1 MGDVLTVLVPALIL
15 AAALWAFATALKPR
29 DGGMSDADRY
39 QLDLARRSQ
48 AHYAAQVQAAM
59 AARARMEAAALPS
72 QNRQQQIQ
80 HHELLLQHGPAALGH
95 PGHDPGRHP
104 DNPQRPDL
112 AALLAGTTLNPQLAL
127 QLQALV
133 RNGQKLQ
140 AIRLLRQATHSDLLT
155 AKQFVDRL

>member
-1 MGDVLTVLVPALIL
+1 MGDVLTVLIPALIL
-15 AAALWAFATALKPR
+15 AAALWALATALKPR

-59 AARARMEAAALPS
+59 AARARLEAAALPS

-80 HHELLLQHGPAALGH
+80 QHDHRQTLPLGHPAHDPGHHADYPHGSYPAALA
-95 PGHDPGRHP
+95 
-104 DNPQRPDL
+104 N
-112 AALLAGTTLNPQLAL
+112 GTTLNPQLAL
-127 QLQALV
+127 QLQTLV

-140 AIRLLRQATHSDLLT
+140 AIRLLRQATHSNLLT
-155 AKQFVDRL
+155 AKQYVDRL

>member
-1 MGDVLTVLVPALIL
+1 MGDVLTVLVPALVL

-72 QNRQQQIQ
+72 QNRQQIQ
-80 HHELLLQHGPAALGH
+80 QHEPPGIGHPGH
-95 PGHDPGRHP
+95 PGHDPGRRP
-104 DNPQRPDL
+104 DNPHL
-112 AALLAGTTLNPQLAL
+112 AAVLTGTTLNPQLVL

-140 AIRLLRQATHSDLLT
+140 AIRLLRQATHSNLLT

>member
-48 AHYAAQVQAAM
+48 AHYASQVEAAM
-59 AARARMEAAALPS
+59 AARARTEAASLPS

-80 HHELLLQHGPAALGH
+80 QLDHYRSPTVGQ
-95 PGHDPGRHP
+95 PGHDPLHP
-104 DNPQRPDL
+104 HRSDP
-112 AALLAGTTLNPQLAL
+112 AAVMTVATLNPQLAL
-127 QLQALV
+127 QLQSLV

-140 AIRLLRQATHSDLLT
+140 AIRLLRQATHSDLRT

>member
-1 MGDVLTVLVPALIL
+1 MGDVLTVLIPALIL
-15 AAALWAFATALKPR
+15 AAALWALATALKPR

-59 AARARMEAAALPS
+59 AARARLEAAALPS

-80 HHELLLQHGPAALGH
+80 QHDHRQALPPGHADYPHGSYPAAL
-95 PGHDPGRHP
+95 
-104 DNPQRPDL
+104 
-112 AALLAGTTLNPQLAL
+112 ATGTTLNPQLAL
-127 QLQALV
+127 ELQTLV

-140 AIRLLRQATHSDLLT
+140 AIRLLRQATHSNLLT
-155 AKQFVDRL
+155 AKRYVDRL

>member
-1 MGDVLTVLVPALIL
+1 MGDVLTVLVPALVL

-80 HHELLLQHGPAALGH
+80 QQHQHPAALA
-95 PGHDPGRHP
+95 PG
-104 DNPQRPDL
+104 
-112 AALLAGTTLNPQLAL
+112 ATLDPQLAL
-127 QLQALV
+127 QLQTLV

-140 AIRLLRQATHSDLLT
+140 AIRLLRQATHSNLLT
-155 AKQFVDRL
+155 AKQYVDRL

>member
-39 QLDLARRSQ
+39 QLELARRSQ
-48 AHYAAQVQAAM
+48 AHYAAQVQAAL

-72 QNRQQQIQ
+72 QNRQFQ
-80 HHELLLQHGPAALGH
+80 HHEPLQQHGPPGH
-95 PGHDPGRHP
+95 PGHGPGRNP
-104 DNPQRPDL
+104 DVPQRSDL
-112 AALLAGTTLNPQLAL
+112 AAVLSGTTVNPQLAL

-140 AIRLLRQATHSDLLT
+140 AIRLLREATHSNLLT

>member
-1 MGDVLTVLVPALIL
+1 MGDVLTVLVPALVL
-15 AAALWAFATALKPR
+15 AAALWALATALKPR

-59 AARARMEAAALPS
+59 AARARIEAAALPS

-80 HHELLLQHGPAALGH
+80 QHDHRQAPPPGHSGHDPGHQPDYPHGSYPAALG
-95 PGHDPGRHP
+95 PG
-104 DNPQRPDL
+104 
-112 AALLAGTTLNPQLAL
+112 TMLNPQLTLEL
-127 QLQALV
+127 QKLV

-140 AIRLLRQATHSDLLT
+140 AIRLLRQATHSNLLT
-155 AKQFVDRL
+155 AKQYVDRL

>member
-1 MGDVLTVLVPALIL
+1 MGDVLTVLVPALVL
-15 AAALWAFATALKPR
+15 AAALWALATALKPR

-59 AARARMEAAALPS
+59 AARARLEAATLPS

-80 HHELLLQHGPAALGH
+80 QDNRPAPPPGS
-95 PGHDPGRHP
+95 PGHDPDYPHGSYP
-104 DNPQRPDL
+104 
-112 AALLAGTTLNPQLAL
+112 AALAPGTMLNPQLAM

-133 RNGQKLQ
+133 RNGRKLQ
-140 AIRLLRQATHSDLLT
+140 AIRLLRQATHSNLLT
-155 AKQFVDRL
+155 AKQYVDRL

>member
-15 AAALWAFATALKPR
+15 AAALWALATALKPR

-59 AARARMEAAALPS
+59 AARARLEAAALPS

-80 HHELLLQHGPAALGH
+80 QQNQHPAALATG
-95 PGHDPGRHP
+95 
-104 DNPQRPDL
+104 
-112 AALLAGTTLNPQLAL
+112 GTLDPQLAL
-127 QLQALV
+127 QLQTLV

-140 AIRLLRQATHSDLLT
+140 AIRLLRQATHSNLLT
-155 AKQFVDRL
+155 AKQYVDRL

>member
-39 QLDLARRSQ
+39 QLELARRSQ
-48 AHYAAQVQAAM
+48 AHYAAQVRAAL

-72 QNRQQQIQ
+72 QNRQFQ
-80 HHELLLQHGPAALGH
+80 HHEPLQQHGPPGH
-95 PGHDPGRHP
+95 PGHDPGRDS
-104 DNPQRPDL
+104 DNPQRSDL
-112 AALLAGTTLNPQLAL
+112 AAVLTGTTVNPQLAL

-133 RNGQKLQ
+133 RNGQKFQ
-140 AIRLLRQATHSDLLT
+140 AIRLLREATHSNLLT

>member
-1 MGDVLTVLVPALIL
+1 MGDVLTVLVPALVL

-39 QLDLARRSQ
+39 QQDLARRSQ

-59 AARARMEAAALPS
+59 AARARIEAAALPS
-72 QNRQQQIQ
+72 QNRQQIR
-80 HHELLLQHGPAALGH
+80 QHGP
-95 PGHDPGRHP
+95 PGIGQPGQPGRDPGRHP
-104 DNPQRPDL
+104 DNSQRSDL
-112 AALLAGTTLNPQLAL
+112 AAVLTGTTLNPQLAL

-140 AIRLLRQATHSDLLT
+140 AVRLLRQATHSDLLT

>member
-1 MGDVLTVLVPALIL
+1 MGDVLTVLVPALVL

-39 QLDLARRSQ
+39 QLELARRSQ
-48 AHYAAQVQAAM
+48 AHYAAQVQAAL

-80 HHELLLQHGPAALGH
+80 QHEHRPAPPPGH
-95 PGHDPGRHP
+95 PGHDPGRQP
-104 DNPQRPDL
+104 DYPHGSYP
-112 AALLAGTTLNPQLAL
+112 AAAMPGTMLNPQLAS
-127 QLQALV
+127 QLQTLV

-140 AIRLLRQATHSDLLT
+140 AIRLLRQATHSNLLT
-155 AKQFVDRL
+155 AKQYVDRL

>member
-1 MGDVLTVLVPALIL
+1 MGDVLTVLVPALVL
-15 AAALWAFATALKPR
+15 AATLWALATALKPR

-59 AARARMEAAALPS
+59 AARARMEAATLPS

-80 HHELLLQHGPAALGH
+80 QQDHRPTPPPGDPGHHPDYPPGSYPAALA
-95 PGHDPGRHP
+95 PG
-104 DNPQRPDL
+104 
-112 AALLAGTTLNPQLAL
+112 TMLNPQLAM

-140 AIRLLRQATHSDLLT
+140 AIRLLRQATHSNLLT
-155 AKQFVDRL
+155 AKQYVDRL

>member
-48 AHYAAQVQAAM
+48 AHYAAQVQAAL
-59 AARARMEAAALPS
+59 AARARMAAAALPS

-80 HHELLLQHGPAALGH
+80 HHEPPALGH
-95 PGHDPGRHP
+95 PGHDPDTFRRSELP
-104 DNPQRPDL
+104 AVPT
-112 AALLAGTTLNPQLAL
+112 GTTLNPQLAL

-140 AIRLLRQATHSDLLT
+140 AIRLLRKATHSDLLT

>member
-1 MGDVLTVLVPALIL
+1 MGDVLTVLVPALVL

-59 AARARMEAAALPS
+59 AARARIEAAALPS

-80 HHELLLQHGPAALGH
+80 QQNQHPAALA
-95 PGHDPGRHP
+95 P
-104 DNPQRPDL
+104 
-112 AALLAGTTLNPQLAL
+112 GTTLDPQLAL
-127 QLQALV
+127 QLQTLV
-133 RNGQKLQ
+133 RSGQKLQ
-140 AIRLLRQATHSDLLT
+140 AIRLLRQATHSNLLT
-155 AKQFVDRL
+155 AKQYVDRL

>member
-15 AAALWAFATALKPR
+15 AAALWALATALKPR

-59 AARARMEAAALPS
+59 AARARLEAAALPS

-80 HHELLLQHGPAALGH
+80 QHDHRQTLPPGH
-95 PGHDPGRHP
+95 PGHDPSRHADYP
-104 DNPQRPDL
+104 HGSYP
-112 AALLAGTTLNPQLAL
+112 AALATGTTLNPQLAL
-127 QLQALV
+127 QLQTLV

-140 AIRLLRQATHSDLLT
+140 AIRLLRQATHSNLLT
-155 AKQFVDRL
+155 AKQYVDRL

>member
-1 MGDVLTVLVPALIL
+1 MGDVLTVLVPALVL
-15 AAALWAFATALKPR
+15 AAILWALATALKPR

-59 AARARMEAAALPS
+59 AARARLEAAALPS

-80 HHELLLQHGPAALGH
+80 QHDHRQTLPLGHPAQDPGHHADYPHGSYPAALATG
-95 PGHDPGRHP
+95 
-104 DNPQRPDL
+104 
-112 AALLAGTTLNPQLAL
+112 ATLNPELAL

-140 AIRLLRQATHSDLLT
+140 AIRLLRQATHSNLLT
-155 AKQFVDRL
+155 AKQYVDRL

>member
-15 AAALWAFATALKPR
+15 AAALWALATALKPR

-48 AHYAAQVQAAM
+48 AHYEAQVQAAM
-59 AARARMEAAALPS
+59 AARARWEAAALPS

-80 HHELLLQHGPAALGH
+80 QHEHRQTLPLGH
-95 PGHDPGRHP
+95 PGHDPGRHA
-104 DNPQRPDL
+104 DYPQGSYP
-112 AALLAGTTLNPQLAL
+112 AALATGTTLNPQLAL
-127 QLQALV
+127 QLQTLV

-140 AIRLLRQATHSDLLT
+140 AIRLLRQATHFNLLT
-155 AKQFVDRL
+155 AKQYVDRL